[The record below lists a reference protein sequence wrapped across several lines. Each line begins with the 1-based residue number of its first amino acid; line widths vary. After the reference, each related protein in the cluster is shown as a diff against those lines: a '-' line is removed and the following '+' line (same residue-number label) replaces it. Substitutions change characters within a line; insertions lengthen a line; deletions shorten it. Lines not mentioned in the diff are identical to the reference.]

1 MIEADLATSE
11 RLGDDIDFG
20 ASSTLTSAA
29 TLELQ
34 TSSPLHQLRTE
45 HPGYD
50 WPTFIIA
57 YAAGRWNPHRTP
69 TAPRPSTYFTQSSVW
84 QPTVPPQ
91 LPSSPS
97 HLEGHGNV
105 NLQAGSSSTKLPPT
119 LSSLPPLPSTAASI
133 APSPTGRLG
142 TDSSASTSDLS
153 GSVTSAS
160 NSNSDRDRPSS
171 ATSVSS
177 SADSTFAAAV
187 EPESWP
193 TTPQPLA
200 HPTEPAYSMTLRDAP
215 PALPSSPTSSQLQA
229 QAPEAP
235 RVRDQL
241 TTSFLTPGSPASV
254 PSPASPDVLS
264 FAHRRASESAGSSS
278 MTSGRTMRIAMP
290 PPPASAASSVAF
302 HRARFDNTHPTP
314 SVLRPPILSPLPSPA
329 VHGYSVTVGSAGLL
343 GHEGPSGS
351 GQAPGASTPDVT
363 TAAAAMRWAASSH
376 PSIAPLALPSPE
388 HELMDPMRGVTV
400 SLPVDASGRRTSADF
415 SSAEEEDEDG
425 HGSSGAKRRWAAYA
439 YNSRS
444 SVGRSAGR
452 AVRNVRKKASLLGK
466 GDGNTGDVGGSGSG
480 DKASSTR
487 RIWEKFT
494 RDGRSE
500 DKRRSKLASSSL
512 EDEGETLA
520 GDVLSST
527 TEGLEGEGNG
537 SIGGSDETE
546 KEPGSL
552 EDDKDDEGGGLH
564 IPSEPR
570 QPPIQ
575 PPHSQPGPTDA
586 VHPQQQ
592 SRLRVIAVAP
602 PGEREGG
609 KPQASPRDKRSPVSS
624 LATIEASPL
633 PSPIDERPSMIVSGD
648 STESNGSG
656 DSEQTTTVNNKP
668 PRENRHH
675 LQLAGRS
682 ASYPKMG
689 SVTAPEQMLRFE
701 GGEES
706 GQQVDYFG
714 YGNALRSK
722 ADNEHVLKET
732 GSSSSDQP
740 TSESPSTSSIS
751 GRTDLS
757 GSQTSSG
764 SSRTGPTKV
773 SGSDETKTALE
784 SSVVSSLPTLG
795 TITSSSPGQAWS
807 VPNTPFH
814 KGVLNRQTSSP
825 LPSRSDPEDV
835 GTPSTNLR
843 NNQFLGV
850 EGHVIPGRPES
861 VASSVSQTVLP
872 QSQGMTDN
880 AATSSQPLPDV
891 SSKRSSNSSVVDL
904 PFRGSQEYTHLRV
917 SSTFAAPGGKGQ
929 GMPVVKPR
937 PTLSRAQ
944 SMKTVGSSGSAMRV
958 SHEEEEFVKLGY
970 LVPPYPK
977 DEEIRRR
984 ALHKFNIMHTT
995 PDVNFDRIA
1004 YLTKLVFSTKIVV
1017 VSLVDGTEEWYKMEC
1032 RFK

>member
-11 RLGDDIDFG
+11 GLGDNIDFG
-20 ASSTLTSAA
+20 ASSMLTSAA
-29 TLELQ
+29 TPESQ

-50 WPTFIIA
+50 WPTFTIA

-69 TAPRPSTYFTQSSVW
+69 TAPRPSTYFSQSSVW

-91 LPSSPS
+91 LPVSPS

-105 NLQAGSSSTKLPPT
+105 NLQAGSSNTKLPPT
-119 LSSLPPLPSTAASI
+119 LSSLPPLPSTLASI
-133 APSPTGRLG
+133 APSPTGRPG

-177 SADSTFAAAV
+177 SADSTSAAVV

-193 TTPQPLA
+193 TTPQPLS
-200 HPTEPAYSMTLRDAP
+200 HPTEPAYSMTLREAP
-215 PALPSSPTSSQLQA
+215 PSHLSSPTSSQVQA
-229 QAPEAP
+229 QALEAP

-241 TTSFLTPGSPASV
+241 TTSSVTPGSPASV
-254 PSPASPDVLS
+254 PTPASPDVLS

-278 MTSGRTMRIAMP
+278 MASGRTMRIAMP

-329 VHGYSVTVGSAGLL
+329 VHGYSVTAGSAGIL
-343 GHEGPSGS
+343 GHEGSS
-351 GQAPGASTPDVT
+351 QAPGASMPDVT

-388 HELMDPMRGVTV
+388 HELMDPMRGMTV

-452 AVRNVRKKASLLGK
+452 AVRNVRKKSSLLGK
-466 GDGNTGDVGGSGSG
+466 GDGNPGEASGSGSG

-500 DKRRSKLASSSL
+500 EKRRSKLTSSSL
-512 EDEGETLA
+512 EDAGETTV
-520 GDVLSST
+520 GEVHSST
-527 TEGLEGEGNG
+527 AEGPEGEGNG

-546 KEPGSL
+546 KEPGNL
-552 EDDKDDEGGGLH
+552 EDDKDDDGGGLH

-575 PPHSQPGPTDA
+575 PPHSQQSLTDA

-592 SRLRVIAVAP
+592 PRLRVIAVAP

-609 KPQASPRDKRSPVSS
+609 KPQASPRDRRSPVTS

-633 PSPIDERPSMIVSGD
+633 PSPIDERPAMMVSGD
-648 STESNGSG
+648 STASNGSG
-656 DSEQTTTVNNKP
+656 DSEQTTIVDKKP
-668 PRENRHH
+668 ARENRHH

-689 SVTAPEQMLRFE
+689 SAPAPEQMLRFE
-701 GGEES
+701 GGEEY

-714 YGNALRSK
+714 YGNASRAK
-722 ADNEHVLKET
+722 IDIEHVLKDT

-773 SGSDETKTALE
+773 SGLDETTTALE
-784 SSVVSSLPTLG
+784 SSMASSLPTLG
-795 TITSSSPGQAWS
+795 TITTSSPGQAWS

-835 GTPSTNLR
+835 GTPPTNLR

-850 EGHVIPGRPES
+850 EGHGIPGRSES
-861 VASSVSQTVLP
+861 VASSVSQTVSP

-880 AATSSQPLPDV
+880 ASTSSQPLPDV
-891 SSKRSSNSSVVDL
+891 TSKRSSSSGIVDL

-984 ALHKFNIMHTT
+984 ALHKFNIMHTN

-1032 RFK
+1032 RSK